1 MNQWFPRLCD
11 IKKEN
16 SPGTTQK
23 ILQVRETIFV
33 VILGIIAVASIV
45 GCIFGKMTL
54 SYMITL
60 TAMPMAVLL
69 AGLFL
74 WKQRLY
80 VRLRYYL
87 GCLMMGAFWGIVATL
102 VYDAFKPAAKAVFG
116 YSFDPYRA
124 MPVFG
129 RLVTGLPSS
138 HSMAVIVGWMYHF
151 WIGAI
156 GGMLFALFRPRGGAL
171 AGLLWAWILQA
182 IRMVLY
188 PGLLRAS
195 LQDPEFVAIAIVGF
209 GLWGVVLGAGL
220 KLWRWQYA

>member
-1 MNQWFPRLCD
+1 MNQWFFRFR
-11 IKKEN
+11 ITEKKN
-16 SPGTTQK
+16 RPVVTQK
-23 ILQVRETIFV
+23 ILNVREAIFV
-33 VILGIIAVASIV
+33 LVMGIIAIGSIL
-45 GCIFGKMTL
+45 GYMFDKMTL

-60 TAMPMAVLL
+60 TAMPIAVLL
-69 AGLFL
+69 VGFFL

-102 VYDAFKPAAKAVFG
+102 VYDAYKPAAKVVFG

-138 HSMAVIVGWMYHF
+138 HSLAVIAGWMYHF
-151 WIGAI
+151 WIGAM
-156 GGMLFALFRPRGGAL
+156 GGMFFALFRPRGGAI

-182 IRMVLY
+182 IRMALY

-220 KLWRWQYA
+220 KLWRWHYA